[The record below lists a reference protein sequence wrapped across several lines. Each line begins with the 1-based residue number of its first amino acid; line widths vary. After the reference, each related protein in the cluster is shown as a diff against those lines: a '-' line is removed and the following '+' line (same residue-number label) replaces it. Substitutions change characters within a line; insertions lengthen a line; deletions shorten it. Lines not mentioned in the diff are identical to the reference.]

1 MNENEK
7 HSYRSFTRSSLN
19 KPKITCFLN
28 CCILLVFYYNHT
40 CYEAIH
46 AVGQHFWTLFTSS
59 IPCHPDRRRSH
70 PRRSR
75 EHCLLRTRLAQAN
88 SSSIDNSPKTFG
100 SRLVALQHCSWA
112 IWEVPSRHSSSDL
125 ASFTKTRQ
133 FEGLYTPYF
142 RLVGNKVVFVA
153 ESLQA
158 VYTEFWWKWG
168 KKWFLSHF
176 CIILRR
182 SREFQ

>member
-1 MNENEK
+1 MASARTENSFDPLPPTKYSWIVCNGSTVCFCTEEMGGNEPFY
-7 HSYRSFTRSSLN
+7 SVSVVSGVLQQCS
-19 KPKITCFLN
+19 P
-28 CCILLVFYYNHT
+28 LL
-40 CYEAIH
+40 
-46 AVGQHFWTLFTSS
+46 
-59 IPCHPDRRRSH
+59 
-70 PRRSR
+70 
-75 EHCLLRTRLAQAN
+75 
-88 SSSIDNSPKTFG
+88 DNSPKTFG

-158 VYTEFWWKWG
+158 VYTEFWWKW
-168 KKWFLSHF
+168 KKCGFYHTFVSFYEGLVNSNKN
-176 CIILRR
+176 IIFGDLWNYTW
-182 SREFQ
+182 

>member
-7 HSYRSFTRSSLN
+7 HSFRSFTRSSLN
-19 KPKITCFLN
+19 NPKTTCFLN

-70 PRRSR
+70 PRRSC

-88 SSSIDNSPKTFG
+88 SSSIGGHF
-100 SRLVALQHCSWA
+100 RLETMRVVELQPLVFVHHGLVRLK
-112 IWEVPSRHSSSDL
+112 IQYVYD
-125 ASFTKTRQ
+125 TRQ
-133 FEGLYTPYF
+133 AVVGRGFGFPLSGFFRQGFLY
-142 RLVGNKVVFVA
+142 
-153 ESLQA
+153 
-158 VYTEFWWKWG
+158 
-168 KKWFLSHF
+168 
-176 CIILRR
+176 RR
-182 SREFQ
+182 ETLLFGT